1 EARQMSPEEIG
12 SMLKRGEELLMQ
24 GDIASARLLLQR
36 AADAQDARA
45 AFALAASFDPIE
57 LKRLGVYGATPDVT
71 KARDWYERAK
81 QYGSREAPRRLE
93 LLASQFR

>member
-1 EARQMSPEEIG
+1 MHGVGPCLGLVAERRVE
-12 SMLKRGEELLMQ
+12 
-24 GDIASARLLLQR
+24 
-36 AADAQDARA
+36 DARA
-45 AFALAASFDPIE
+45 AFALAASYDPIE
-57 LKRLGVYGATPDVT
+57 LKRLGVLGAAPDVT

>member
-1 EARQMSPEEIG
+1 
-12 SMLKRGEELLMQ
+12 MLARGEALLVE

-45 AFALAASFDPIE
+45 AFTLAATYDPIE
-57 LKRLGVYGATPDVT
+57 LKRLGVYGAAPDVT
-71 KARDWYERAK
+71 KARDWYEKAR
-81 QYGSREAPRRLE
+81 QYGSREAPKRLE

>member
-1 EARQMSPEEIG
+1 
-12 SMLKRGEELLMQ
+12 MLKRGETLLME

-45 AFALAASFDPIE
+45 AFTLAGSYDPIE
-57 LKRLGVYGATPDVT
+57 LKRLGVYGAAPDVT
-71 KARDWYERAK
+71 KARDWDERAK
-81 QYGSREAPRRLE
+81 QDGSREAPRRLE